1 MSKNKN
7 KNILVYMLDDKSKN
21 KYSDKWFEK
30 VFELYNVT
38 DLLGFKQRV
47 YETIDGEDII
57 FREKCKYLYKETET
71 RYKKVDNTSFA
82 FSKDGI
88 VPVFGS
94 QKVPYQEDVTRS
106 DIGEIVK
113 TSKTHYFYGKKYN
126 LDLRPNIVV
135 STVFTGMGLL
145 IYTNNGK
152 YEFNL
157 TVRNLK
163 KAVMLDELYFYLKE
177 KIKSIPKEEIMDD
190 SIFTPGTYIANR
202 DIETGIYDITCISD
216 KGRIKVEY
224 LDESFDINESWKNLE
239 VKNDTK
245 LTVFSGEY
253 KIVKKG

>member
-1 MSKNKN
+1 MNKN
-7 KNILVYMLDDKSKN
+7 KNILVYMFTDKSEN
-21 KYSDKWFEK
+21 KYSDKWFDEI
-30 VFELYNVT
+30 FELYNVS
-38 DLLGFKQRV
+38 DYIKFKQRV

-71 RYKKVDNTSFA
+71 YYKKVDNTSFA
-82 FSKDGI
+82 FSKDGV

-135 STVFTGMGLL
+135 NTVFNERGLL
-145 IYTNNGK
+145 IYTNNGN
-152 YEFNL
+152 YEFVIKGIGNFEK
-157 TVRNLK
+157 VRMFD
-163 KAVMLDELYFYLKE
+163 ALYFYLKE
-177 KIKSIPKEEIMDD
+177 KIKSIPKEEIIDD
-190 SIFTPGTYIANR
+190 SIFTPGTYLGNR

-216 KGRIKVEY
+216 KGRIKVEN
-224 LDESFDINESWKNLE
+224 LDDRFDIYDSWKNLE

-245 LTVFSGEY
+245 LTIFSGEY